1 MCVLEYSKLILS
13 ETYVSF
19 DCQNKPFMLCLFFCH
34 IYFNNSGYVFKH
46 APNTLQRVFATL
58 GRRDILSTTLGL
70 STEAPPTC
78 SSRLLEAA
86 NQKKV
91 IRVNKDY
98 LS

>member
-1 MCVLEYSKLILS
+1 MKPMYLLIAKISLLCFAYFFV
-13 ETYVSF
+13 TYTLTIV
-19 DCQNKPFMLCLFFCH
+19 DT
-34 IYFNNSGYVFKH
+34 YFKH